1 MDASS
6 NQVKVIFTTNEADL
20 QLPESK
26 QQLLVPAGQSI
37 VFPSQARKGACVE
50 LTL

>member
-1 MDASS
+1 MESS
-6 NQVKVIFTTNEADL
+6 PNQVKVIFTTNEPGL

-37 VFPSQARKGACVE
+37 LSHTHPSTGAIIEQC
-50 LTL
+50 